1 MEQTE
6 SPAGMGAEDRDKAI
20 KPMKCHASGL
30 LSSYGTWQTDEQHMA
45 YARTARGIRADS
57 RRQTAARRPMSEN
70 EGIGLAMPKALGSR
84 ARNMKSPFYHRWMK
98 GPKYKNLFK

>member
-45 YARTARGIRADS
+45 YARTARGIRANGTWHTGGQ
-57 RRQTAARRPMSEN
+57 QTAD
-70 EGIGLAMPKALGSR
+70 GS
-84 ARNMKSPFYHRWMK
+84 KK
-98 GPKYKNLFK
+98 TDVGE